1 MSIFDQKLRNMSL
14 IKNRLHD
21 SALELIL
28 KPATIQDA
36 MFQHSVLC
44 QTFLP
49 YRNPGDDV
57 TTWEQQQG
65 NVSLAVQSMKAFNP
79 ETQKL
84 EVVGLPYGTKSRLIM
99 AHINSQAIKTQNKTL
114 DIESSLSGFIKTL
127 GLTTDGR
134 TINDTKDQLRRLTTS
149 IISLGYFSEDKNY
162 QVDLKIVKGFDIN
175 FSKDSNKRVNWS
187 SEIILTDDYY
197 NSLMQ
202 HAIPLDE
209 RALAA
214 LSHNAMALDI
224 YAWLAQRLHRI
235 SYGTPQFVSWQNL
248 KDQFGGGYKDMKKFK
263 EVFRKTLFFVRLQ
276 YQAARLDEDNNKGF
290 ILHNSPTPI
299 PMKGFLIK

>member
-1 MSIFDQKLRNMSL
+1 MSL

-149 IISLGYFSEDKNY
+149 IISLGYFSDEKNY

-175 FSKDSNKRVNWS
+175 FNKDLNKRVNWS

-235 SYGTPQFVSWQNL
+235 AYGTPQFVSWQNL

>member
-1 MSIFDQKLRNMSL
+1 MSL

-84 EVVGLPYGTKSRLIM
+84 EVVGLPYGTKS
-99 AHINSQAIKTQNKTL
+99 INSQAIKTQNKTL

-149 IISLGYFSEDKNY
+149 IISLGYFSDEKNY

-175 FSKDSNKRVNWS
+175 FNKDLNKRVNWS

-235 SYGTPQFVSWQNL
+235 AYGTPQFVSWQNL

>member
-1 MSIFDQKLRNMSL
+1 MSL

-65 NVSLAVQSMKAFNP
+65 NVSLAIQSMKAFNP

-175 FSKDSNKRVNWS
+175 FSKDLNKRVNWS

-235 SYGTPQFVSWQNL
+235 AYGTPQFVSWQNL

>member
-1 MSIFDQKLRNMSL
+1 MSL

-175 FSKDSNKRVNWS
+175 FSKDLNKRVNWS

>member
-1 MSIFDQKLRNMSL
+1 
-14 IKNRLHD
+14 
-21 SALELIL
+21 
-28 KPATIQDA
+28 
-36 MFQHSVLC
+36 
-44 QTFLP
+44 
-49 YRNPGDDV
+49 
-57 TTWEQQQG
+57 
-65 NVSLAVQSMKAFNP
+65 
-79 ETQKL
+79 
-84 EVVGLPYGTKSRLIM
+84 
-99 AHINSQAIKTQNKTL
+99 
-114 DIESSLSGFIKTL
+114 
-127 GLTTDGR
+127 LTTDGR

-149 IISLGYFSEDKNY
+149 IISLGYFSDEKNY

-175 FSKDSNKRVNWS
+175 FNKDLNKRVNWS

>member
-1 MSIFDQKLRNMSL
+1 
-14 IKNRLHD
+14 
-21 SALELIL
+21 
-28 KPATIQDA
+28 
-36 MFQHSVLC
+36 
-44 QTFLP
+44 
-49 YRNPGDDV
+49 
-57 TTWEQQQG
+57 
-65 NVSLAVQSMKAFNP
+65 MKAFNP

-235 SYGTPQFVSWQNL
+235 AYGTPQFVSWQNL

>member
-1 MSIFDQKLRNMSL
+1 MSL

-149 IISLGYFSEDKNY
+149 IISLGYFSDEKNY

-175 FSKDSNKRVNWS
+175 FNKDLNKRVNWS

>member
-1 MSIFDQKLRNMSL
+1 MSL
-14 IKNRLHD
+14 IKKRLQD
-21 SALELIL
+21 TALELII
-28 KPATIQDA
+28 KPATVHDA

-57 TTWEQQQG
+57 TTWEQHQG
-65 NVSLAVQSMKAFNP
+65 NVTLAVQAMKAFNP

-84 EVVGLPYGTKSRLIM
+84 EFVGLPYGTKSRLIM
-99 AHINSQAIKTQNKTL
+99 AHINSQAIKTQSKAL
-114 DIESSLSGFIKTL
+114 DIESSLSGFIKAL

-149 IISLGYFSEDKNY
+149 VISLGYFSDEKNY
-162 QVDLKIVKGFDIN
+162 QVDLKIVKGFDIH
-175 FSKDSNKRVNWS
+175 FAKDANKRVNWS
-187 SEIILTDDYY
+187 SEIYLTDDYF
-197 NSLMQ
+197 NSLMN

-235 SYGTPQFVSWQNL
+235 TYGTPQFVSWQNL
-248 KDQFGGGYKDMKKFK
+248 KDQFGNGYKEMKKFK

-276 YQAARLDEDNNKGF
+276 YQSARIEEAPNKGF

-299 PMKGFLIK
+299 PMKGLLLK

>member
-1 MSIFDQKLRNMSL
+1 MSL

-175 FSKDSNKRVNWS
+175 FSKDLNKRVNWS

-235 SYGTPQFVSWQNL
+235 AYGTPQFVSWQNL